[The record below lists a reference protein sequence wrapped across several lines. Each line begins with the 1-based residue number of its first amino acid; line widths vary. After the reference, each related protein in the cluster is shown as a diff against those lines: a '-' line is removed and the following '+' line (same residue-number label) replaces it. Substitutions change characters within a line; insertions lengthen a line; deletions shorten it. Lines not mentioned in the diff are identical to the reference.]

1 MFEKYSSI
9 NSIKA
14 IKETLVELRTL
25 NVGIRSNEVQKLL
38 DNLNTIVEGIAE
50 DEILR
55 NENLADNVRLF
66 VKGLIEI
73 LHNLGIIETSNFYSL
88 QWEMRKDINA
98 SINDIF
104 GIECIFKDD
113 RLELYAKDKK

>member
-1 MFEKYSSI
+1 MTERYSNQRSFED
-9 NSIKA
+9 IKK
-14 IKETLVELRTL
+14 ILVELKTL

-38 DNLNTIVEGIAE
+38 DNLNTLVEGIAE

>member
-1 MFEKYSSI
+1 MLEKYSSI
-9 NSIKA
+9 SRVEA
-14 IKETLVELRTL
+14 IKKILVELKTL

-38 DNLNTIVEGIAE
+38 DNLNTLVEGIAE

>member
-88 QWEMRKDINA
+88 QWEMRKDIND

-113 RLELYAKDKK
+113 RPKSYEKDKK

>member
-88 QWEMRKDINA
+88 KWEMRKDIND

-113 RLELYAKDKK
+113 CPKSYEKDKK

>member
-1 MFEKYSSI
+1 MLEKYSSI
-9 NSIKA
+9 SRVEA
-14 IKETLVELRTL
+14 IKKILVELKTL

-38 DNLNTIVEGIAE
+38 DNLNTLVDGIAE

-113 RLELYAKDKK
+113 RLEPYAKDKK

>member
-1 MFEKYSSI
+1 MLENYSSI
-9 NSIKA
+9 SRIEDIKK
-14 IKETLVELRTL
+14 ILVKLKTL

-38 DNLNTIVEGIAE
+38 DNLNTLVEGIAE

-113 RLELYAKDKK
+113 HLEPYAKD